1 MSKDQ
6 ISVQLQHTF
15 SGHAGAVYSIATDN
29 QFIYSASAD
38 KFVVR
43 WNLHTGAQDKF
54 AIKFE
59 FTPYSICLFH
69 ENAFLA
75 VGLANGNLHFFDI
88 QARKE
93 LKFYTQHKTGIF
105 SIAENAKK
113 NQLYVGDAEG
123 NLSVWDTK
131 TFELLIYLPFN
142 CGKIRKILASK
153 DGNQFFMASQ
163 EGNFRI
169 FDSVSFNEIA
179 CFYGHKDGA
188 TALLQSSDNE
198 LITGGKDAHLKFWKL
213 DSLELTKA
221 LPAHNFVIYDLI
233 QLTNSI
239 LISASRDKSLKV
251 WNLEDRSVLAR
262 MERKEGGHA
271 HSVNQLIRIS
281 ETQFASCSDDGTIK
295 VWEINQH

>member
-1 MSKDQ
+1 MANTQNSFK
-6 ISVQLQHTF
+6 LQHTF

-29 QFIYSASAD
+29 QFVYSASTD

-43 WNLHTGAQDKF
+43 WDLHLMAQDKF

-105 SIAENAKK
+105 SIAENPNKH
-113 NQLYVGDAEG
+113 QLYVGDADG
-123 NLSVWDTK
+123 NLSVWDTN

-142 CGKIRKILASK
+142 CGKIRKIISSM

-163 EGNFRI
+163 DGNIRI

-179 CFYGHKDGA
+179 CFYAHKDGA
-188 TALLQSSDNE
+188 TALLQCSENE
-198 LITGGKDAHLKFWKL
+198 LISGGKDAHLKFLKL
-213 DSLELTKA
+213 DSLEFTKA

-233 QLTNSI
+233 QLKDSI
-239 LISASRDKSLKV
+239 FISASRDKSMKV
-251 WNLEDRSVLAR
+251 WNLENRTVLTR
-262 MERKEGGHA
+262 IERKEGGHA
-271 HSVNQLIRIS
+271 HSVNQLARICD
-281 ETQFASCSDDGTIK
+281 TQFVSCSDDGTIK
-295 VWEINQH
+295 VWELN